1 MKIELKEHTVPK
13 KTAWGTVQKSLNQH
27 IVLIENDET
36 KQMVQCGYVGAT
48 HFLPLSGFPQELC
61 DLVAAECTKILGKPV
76 AAGIAPPSLDEIAE
90 MIAAGKSPDDG
101 DAIAD
106 LDDEEGDE

>member
-61 DLVAAECTKILGKPV
+61 DLVASECTKILGKPV

-106 LDDEEGDE
+106 LDDEEGEE